1 MNEDAPRF
9 KPSNRT
15 SSWAPRIL
23 MPWDECTDCMKRR
36 NDGMAKYRLLR
47 KELSENF
54 KLINGKDVGMT
65 IGIGLRSGFV
75 IWKEVLIM
83 I

>member
-1 MNEDAPRF
+1 
-9 KPSNRT
+9 
-15 SSWAPRIL
+15 